1 MTRRKGRGPA
11 RGGVRPAG
19 EKRLC
24 SAAVRWNTA
33 LPARQVL
40 FGTARNRA
48 ALLYFHQSDPRAEV
62 VKLADTPS

>member
-1 MTRRKGRGPA
+1 MIRREGRGPA

-19 EKRLC
+19 EERLC
-24 SAAVRWNTA
+24 STGVRWNTG
-33 LPARQVL
+33 LPAPQLL